1 MQFSGNN
8 LLMTDNFFL
17 RIIQFKMFGFK
28 FAFILSR
35 ARVIIT
41 GIMLFLQ
48 LILYWSSFVGTRDP
62 RSCPG
67 TMLVENEAVLPDIL
81 KFKTK
86 HKDNPFA
93 LNCSIVLALF
103 CLYFMQACVD

>member
-48 LILYWSSFVGTRDP
+48 LILYWSSFLGTRDP

-67 TMLVENEAVLPDIL
+67 TMLVENEAVLP
-81 KFKTK
+81 
-86 HKDNPFA
+86 
-93 LNCSIVLALF
+93 
-103 CLYFMQACVD
+103 